1 MTVRGNYKLQ
11 ELIQREQKVR
21 GQEQGDTEGMV
32 SGSSEAEA
40 PRLWPPDGER

>member
-1 MTVRGNYKLQ
+1 MVRGNYKLQ

-21 GQEQGDTEGMV
+21 GQEQGDTEGML
-32 SGSSEAEA
+32 SGSAEA